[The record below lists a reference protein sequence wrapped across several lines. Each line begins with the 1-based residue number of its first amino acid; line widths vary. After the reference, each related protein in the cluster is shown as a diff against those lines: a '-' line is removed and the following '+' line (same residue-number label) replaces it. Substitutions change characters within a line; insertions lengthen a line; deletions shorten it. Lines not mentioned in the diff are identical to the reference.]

1 MQTHS
6 RQYQTI
12 TNANTI
18 AQWVDAFNNN
28 ALSGSDLQFMIGEA
42 TFSSVLYTGLE
53 TIGNGVNAYSIEA
66 WKDIAPE
73 FKAVFPDDLV
83 IDNWYVYFRPLGRF
97 ILVSQ
102 LHVDITDYSHYDNN
116 EFVEGDL
123 YHFFLNYEL
132 GFRISHSPIP
142 KEGEARLFRFIAT
155 ESVISQLIPTFPRY
169 FYAGNNTDYESI
181 TGLDVRPAAVNSI
194 GLSRGWVDYDGIAF
208 DNHPVPD
215 KKTYVSDLSDSV
227 EIIKGGTLYSV
238 GDIVP
243 TDISG
248 VNALVE
254 EVSKEYDENL
264 AWSFEKQYHAGDII
278 HLDIGQNPDD
288 GGEYEALRDVIA
300 SDEDP
305 DTIPSKTSAIWRFID
320 DLGIITKCTQ
330 TEKPVESTIGRGA
343 ILQIKDV
350 SEPWDLLYN
359 TTENKLDYSL
369 KTKIVDA
376 SQVMDYKT
384 NTTEALGPNKFT
396 VQRIHL
402 DYLTDTLIVQ
412 YGNTVFDTM
421 REALDA
427 VYSLDFP
434 FVYNTYIF
442 PVLAYMI
449 VRSDYTDL
457 NDEEQCVI
465 VQVRTRS
472 TNIIESENLA
482 KDSWSRALIAK
493 QAQQIELL
501 NQWLTRLQE
510 QHDQLRKD
518 FNEHVSN
525 NYPTPQN
532 IKDGNNQNP
541 HRVTKAE
548 VGLGNVDNIA
558 VKDMTVPTTSE
569 VASNNVAGK
578 LKHVRVALD
587 DLDRVLKNYTDATTG
602 KNEITDGSTSVVKWV
617 DNNFLWKTRSDST
630 TAGTWHQ
637 IRNIVTGS
645 NYMLYNNSTTVGKNT
660 KEPTKNGIA
669 WYVGDLP
676 ATDYEAYGVKK
687 SD

>member
-1 MQTHS
+1 MQLQS
-6 RQYQTI
+6 RQYETI

-53 TIGNGVNAYSIEA
+53 TVGNGVNAYAMEA
-66 WKDIAPE
+66 WKNVAPE

-83 IDNWYVYFRPLGRF
+83 IDNWYIYFRPLGRF

-155 ESVISQLIPTFPRY
+155 ESSFSQLIPTFPRY
-169 FYAGNNTDYESI
+169 FYAGNNTDYENI
-181 TGLDVRPAAVNSI
+181 TGLDVRPASINGI
-194 GLSRGWVDYDGIAF
+194 GLSDGWVDYDGISF

-215 KKTYVSDLSDSV
+215 RKTYDSGV
-227 EIIKGGTLYSV
+227 DGKIEIIESGMGYQVRDVVSTNITGINAEVTKINHEINEKLIWDVNTNYKT
-238 GDIVP
+238 GDIVQYL
-243 TDISG
+243 SG
-248 VNALVE
+248 TQ
-254 EVSKEYDENL
+254 DE
-264 AWSFEKQYHAGDII
+264 A
-278 HLDIGQNPDD
+278 
-288 GGEYEALRDVIA
+288 GEYEALEVNIGKTPSLTSTTWKFLGKLSSIA
-300 SDEDP
+300 ECVTTD
-305 DTIPSKTSAIWRFID
+305 
-320 DLGIITKCTQ
+320 
-330 TEKPVESTIGRGA
+330 KPIAFSGVGA
-343 ILQIKDV
+343 VLQVSSV
-350 SEPWDLLYN
+350 SESWDLLYN
-359 TTENKLDYSL
+359 TESNKLDYTA
-369 KTKIVDA
+369 KTKTVDS
-376 SQVMDYKT
+376 SQVMNYKT
-384 NTTEALGPNKFT
+384 NTREPLGPNKFT

-402 DYLTDTLIVQ
+402 DYLTDTLIMQ
-412 YGNTVFDTM
+412 YGDTVFDTM
-421 REALDA
+421 RDALDA

-457 NDEEQCVI
+457 NDTEQCVI

-472 TNIIESENLA
+472 TNIVESENLA
-482 KDSWSRALIAK
+482 KDSWARALIAK
-493 QAQQIELL
+493 QAQQIEIL
-501 NQWLTRLQE
+501 NNWLTKLQE
-510 QHDQLRKD
+510 AHDQLRKNFD
-518 FNEHVSN
+518 EHVSN
-525 NYPTPQN
+525 NYPTPPN

-548 VGLGNVDNIA
+548 VGLGNVDNVA
-558 VKDMTVPTTSE
+558 MKDMKVPSTSE
-569 VASNNVAGK
+569 VAKGEVDK
-578 LKHVRVALD
+578 TLKNVRVALD
-587 DLDRVLKNYTDATTG
+587 DLDRVLKNYTDNKTG
-602 KNEITDGSTSVVKWV
+602 INDITDGSTSVVKWV
-617 DNNFLWKTRSDST
+617 DKNFLWKTRSDST

-637 IRNIVTGS
+637 IRNICTGS
-645 NYMLYNNSTTVGKNT
+645 NYMLFNNSTTLSAT
-660 KEPTKNGIA
+660 QKEPSQGNGVE
-669 WYVGDLP
+669 WYVGELP
-676 ATDYEAYGVKK
+676 PTNREAYGVKK